1 MKRRA
6 LKDLVREVNDL
17 AASASSP
24 GAESRLGALQA
35 RWAAGATD
43 AEASVSDQYSA
54 AVAAAHDSLARA
66 AAARAEEER
75 AAEAIESTLG
85 VRRVLISRVESLDVD
100 APPEALAA
108 VIEEWKSL
116 DPLDHAAARDLAG
129 RFDAAVKGIERRKHD
144 RAAQA
149 NRGRRL
155 TDLATALE
163 ALVAEEKYPGARE
176 LRQRARR
183 LRQDWAAAL
192 PAVADDPSAA
202 EAVAR
207 GQAADA
213 ALGSREQAWRDA
225 RVAESDEQRRRAQQ
239 ALQRLID
246 LGKAE
251 TPTLKSL
258 DRAISEGISAETT
271 LEAEHGDA
279 GRDELLAKLQAART
293 ELQPKAQ
300 ALREADDW
308 QRWANAGVQ
317 ERLIGEMEKLAT
329 ATDPMA
335 ALRRMRELSVE
346 WKAVASAPRDRA
358 EALWN
363 RFRAHSEA
371 VRAHFEPL
379 RAQRATEQAEH
390 LTRKVALC
398 ERAEALRESTDWIAT
413 ADALKAL
420 QAEWKTVGPAPRRD
434 EQAVWERF
442 RAACN
447 AFFTRRQDD
456 LKRRKDEWTINLEKK
471 EALIARAEALV
482 ESTDPDKAF
491 VELKGLQAEWKA
503 IGPVRKSKSEQV
515 WQRFR
520 TAADKVFDR
529 YRNRDAQALAE
540 RVSRRET
547 ICREIEAL
555 AERGGAL
562 ADESGLL
569 EQVRSLRTGWQQ
581 AGALP
586 RDSARALSDR
596 FDQALGAIVAAS
608 PATFRHT
615 ELDVDANRRQLE
627 LLCERVEKLVSREP
641 VGAGAASPVATLA
654 SQLREAL
661 AANTIG
667 GRVDEE
673 SRWKNSEYEVRGAQD
688 AWRQVGFVPEAAS
701 APLTARFQRACQR
714 FFSQRRPASGPPSGA
729 PRAGRPRT

>member
-1 MKRRA
+1 
-6 LKDLVREVNDL
+6 
-17 AASASSP
+17 
-24 GAESRLGALQA
+24 
-35 RWAAGATD
+35 
-43 AEASVSDQYSA
+43 
-54 AVAAAHDSLARA
+54 
-66 AAARAEEER
+66 
-75 AAEAIESTLG
+75 
-85 VRRVLISRVESLDVD
+85 
-100 APPEALAA
+100 
-108 VIEEWKSL
+108 
-116 DPLDHAAARDLAG
+116 
-129 RFDAAVKGIERRKHD
+129 
-144 RAAQA
+144 
-149 NRGRRL
+149 
-155 TDLATALE
+155 
-163 ALVAEEKYPGARE
+163 
-176 LRQRARR
+176 
-183 LRQDWAAAL
+183 
-192 PAVADDPSAA
+192 
-202 EAVAR
+202 
-207 GQAADA
+207 
-213 ALGSREQAWRDA
+213 
-225 RVAESDEQRRRAQQ
+225 
-239 ALQRLID
+239 
-246 LGKAE
+246 
-251 TPTLKSL
+251 
-258 DRAISEGISAETT
+258 
-271 LEAEHGDA
+271 
-279 GRDELLAKLQAART
+279 
-293 ELQPKAQ
+293 
-300 ALREADDW
+300 
-308 QRWANAGVQ
+308 
-317 ERLIGEMEKLAT
+317 
-329 ATDPMA
+329 MA

-363 RFRAHSEA
+363 RFRAASEA

-390 LTRKVALC
+390 LARKVALC

-456 LKRRKDEWTINLEKK
+456 LKRRKDEWTVNLEKK
-471 EALIARAEALV
+471 EALIVRAEALV

-547 ICREIEAL
+547 ICTEIEAL
-555 AERGGAL
+555 AARGGAL
-562 ADESGLL
+562 AEESGLL
-569 EQVRSLRTGWQQ
+569 EKVRSLRTGWQQ

-586 RDSARALSDR
+586 RDSGRALTDR

-654 SQLREAL
+654 TQLREAL

-688 AWRQVGFVPEAAS
+688 AWRQVGFVPEAAA

-714 FFSQRRPASGPPSGA
+714 FFGQRRPASGPPSGA
-729 PRAGRPRT
+729 PRAARPGPEPLCRQIAVGAQRWLRRARLGRGSSLRSNERQPVSTPPTRLNPPPLRAPSRPD